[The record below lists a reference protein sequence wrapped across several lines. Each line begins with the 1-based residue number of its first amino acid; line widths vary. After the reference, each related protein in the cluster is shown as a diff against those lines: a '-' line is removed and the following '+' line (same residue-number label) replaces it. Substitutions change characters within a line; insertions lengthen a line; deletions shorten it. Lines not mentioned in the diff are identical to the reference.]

1 MGFFNFLKKQFIDV
15 IEWTEDGA
23 GILSYRYPMQDQEI
37 QTGAQLTV
45 RDTQLALFVDQG
57 TVADLFGPG
66 RHRLTTQN
74 LPLLTNL
81 KNWDKLFASPFKS
94 DVYFFST
101 REQLDQKWGTT
112 STITLRDKDFGVI
125 RLRAHGAYSYKIKN
139 AKVFYKKVSATD
151 EVFTTQ
157 NLDGQL
163 KGLITSNMAGFL
175 GQASTAFLDMASNQI
190 HFGETLKQALA
201 PAFEDYGLSL
211 EKFFVQSITL
221 PEELQAH
228 LDKVASMNMLGDL
241 KRYTQFQAAESL
253 PLAAQNEGGGTASA
267 GVGMG
272 AGLAMGQMMS
282 QALGGASGADKGE
295 DPMQLIQKLH
305 EMMTKGVI
313 TQAEFDAK
321 KADLLKK
328 I

>member
-1 MGFFNFLKKQFIDV
+1 MGFFSFLKKQFIDV
-15 IEWTEDGA
+15 IEWTEEGA
-23 GILSYRYPMQDQEI
+23 GILSYRFPMQDQEI

-45 RDTQLALFVDQG
+45 RETQLALFVDQG

-66 RHRLTTQN
+66 RHRLKTQN
-74 LPLLTNL
+74 LPILTNL
-81 KNWDKLFASPFKS
+81 KNWDKFFESPFKS

-101 REQLDQKWGTT
+101 REQLDQKWGTS
-112 STITLRDKDFGVI
+112 STITMRDKDFGVI
-125 RLRAHGAYSYKIKN
+125 RLRAHGTYSYKIKN
-139 AKVFYKKVSATD
+139 PKAFYKKVSATD
-151 EVFTTQ
+151 QVFTTQ

-163 KGLITSNMAGFL
+163 KALITSNMASFL
-175 GQASTAFLDMASNQI
+175 GQSSTPFLDMASNQI
-190 HFGETLKQALA
+190 RFGDTLKQALA
-201 PAFEDYGLSL
+201 PTFDEYGLSL
-211 EKFFVQSITL
+211 EKFFVQSVTL

-228 LDKVASMNMLGDL
+228 LDKLASMNMLGDL

-253 PLAAQNEGGGTASA
+253 SLAAQNEGGGVASA

-272 AGLAMGQMMS
+272 AGLAMGQIMS
-282 QALGGASGADKGE
+282 QALGGGTNAEKGE
-295 DPMQLIQKLH
+295 DPMLVIQKLH